1 MKKLSFPLLLL
12 LTGIMACSDKNKL
25 PKDVLPQ
32 PKMQAV
38 MWDMIRAGDFLNN
51 YVFYRD
57 TSVDKIAET
66 QKWNEKIFRIHK
78 ITRDQFDKS
87 YAYYRQHPQL
97 MKAVMDSISKTK
109 VEDIVTQPTPEPV
122 VPSVQ
127 DTAAG
132 KRKLDSLKRVRR
144 IGKFNNRLN
153 NKLAEPK

>member
-66 QKWNEKIFRIHK
+66 QKWNEKIFQIHK
-78 ITRDQFDKS
+78 ITREQFDKS

-109 VEDIVTQPTPEPV
+109 VEDVVTQPTPEPV
-122 VPSVQ
+122 VSSV

-144 IGKFNNRLN
+144 IGKLNPRLN

>member
-12 LTGIMACSDKNKL
+12 LAGIMACSDKNKL
-25 PKDVLPQ
+25 PKDVLPH

-66 QKWNEKIFRIHK
+66 QKWNEKIFQIHH
-78 ITRDQFDKS
+78 ITREQFDKS

-109 VEDIVTQPTPEPV
+109 VEDAVTQPTPEPV
-122 VPSVQ
+122 VPSLQ

-144 IGKFNNRLN
+144 IGKFNTRLN

>member
-1 MKKLSFPLLLL
+1 
-12 LTGIMACSDKNKL
+12 MACSDKNKL

-66 QKWNEKIFRIHK
+66 RKWNEKIFQIHK

-144 IGKFNNRLN
+144 IGKLNNRLN